1 MSLIELFIVAVALS
15 MDAFAVSICKG
26 LSVKRAKLSQ
36 ALIVGAYF
44 GGFQALMPAIGY
56 VLGTQ
61 FASLITSVD
70 HWIAFVLLGLIGG
83 NMIRESL
90 SCDCCDDEMNDS
102 FNFRTMLPLAVAT
115 SIDAL
120 ATGVTCSSSKF
131 TGVYRVF
138 QTNFL
143 FNSDFRMD
151 LLNFHVNGGN
161 FRMCLVNNGK
171 IIAEVEPGMATETIL
186 HDLNGS
192 FELVIAGES
201 ADFTFYMDSWFCEQ
215 YNITVGE

>member
-1 MSLIELFIVAVALS
+1 MNQ
-15 MDAFAVSICKG
+15 
-26 LSVKRAKLSQ
+26 KLKK
-36 ALIVGAYF
+36 
-44 GGFQALMPAIGY
+44 
-56 VLGTQ
+56 
-61 FASLITSVD
+61 
-70 HWIAFVLLGLIGG
+70 VLLIAAAAVILAVGVLWIFGSGLKHIEDTNGPDNYALAVITDEDIVKQEMG
-83 NMIRESL
+83 ALNVSL
-90 SCDCCDDEMNDS
+90 SK
-102 FNFRTMLPLAVAT
+102 
-115 SIDAL
+115 DAL

-161 FRMCLVNNGK
+161 FRMFLVNNGK
-171 IIAEVEPGMATETIL
+171 IIAEVEPGMTTETIL

-215 YNITVGE
+215 YNITVGD

>member
-1 MSLIELFIVAVALS
+1 MKPERERRNSTSEQKKLTKQNNILWIIVAVVVIAFCAYSFLTSDLEHIEDTNGPDNYAL
-15 MDAFAVSICKG
+15 AVITDEDIVKQEMGALNVG
-26 LSVKRAKLSQ
+26 LSKDV
-36 ALIVGAYF
+36 
-44 GGFQALMPAIGY
+44 
-56 VLGTQ
+56 
-61 FASLITSVD
+61 FAS
-70 HWIAFVLLGLIGG
+70 
-83 NMIRESL
+83 
-90 SCDCCDDEMNDS
+90 
-102 FNFRTMLPLAVAT
+102 
-115 SIDAL
+115 
-120 ATGVTCSSSKF
+120 GVTCSSSKF

-151 LLNFHVNGGN
+151 LLNFHVNSGN

-171 IIAEVEPGMATETIL
+171 IIAEVEPGMTSEVLL

-215 YNITVGE
+215 YNITVGD

>member
-1 MSLIELFIVAVALS
+1 MTDKKTSPKQNNLLYILIAVAVVVICGYSFLNSDLKHIEDTNGPEDYTLTTITDENIIKQDMGALN
-15 MDAFAVSICKG
+15 VSKSTG
-26 LSVKRAKLSQ
+26 LL
-36 ALIVGAYF
+36 
-44 GGFQALMPAIGY
+44 
-56 VLGTQ
+56 
-61 FASLITSVD
+61 
-70 HWIAFVLLGLIGG
+70 
-83 NMIRESL
+83 
-90 SCDCCDDEMNDS
+90 ND
-102 FNFRTMLPLAVAT
+102 
-115 SIDAL
+115 
-120 ATGVTCSSSKF
+120 GVTFKSDKF

-151 LLNFHVNGGN
+151 LLNFHVNSGN

-171 IIAEVEPGMATETIL
+171 IIAEVEPGMTSEVLL

-215 YNITVGE
+215 YNITVGD

>member
-1 MSLIELFIVAVALS
+1 MSEQKKVTQQNNMLWIIVAVVVIAFCAYSFLTSDLEHIEDTNGPDNYAL
-15 MDAFAVSICKG
+15 AVITDEDIVKQEMGALNVG
-26 LSVKRAKLSQ
+26 LSKDV
-36 ALIVGAYF
+36 
-44 GGFQALMPAIGY
+44 
-56 VLGTQ
+56 
-61 FASLITSVD
+61 FA
-70 HWIAFVLLGLIGG
+70 
-83 NMIRESL
+83 
-90 SCDCCDDEMNDS
+90 
-102 FNFRTMLPLAVAT
+102 
-115 SIDAL
+115 
-120 ATGVTCSSSKF
+120 

-151 LLNFHVNGGN
+151 LLNFHVNSGN

-171 IIAEVEPGMATETIL
+171 IIAEVAPGMTSEVLL

-215 YNITVGE
+215 YNITVGD

>member
-1 MSLIELFIVAVALS
+1 MSEQKKVTQQNKILWIIMAIAIVAFCAYSFLTSDLKHIEDTNGPDNYAL
-15 MDAFAVSICKG
+15 AVITDEDIVKQEMGALNVG
-26 LSVKRAKLSQ
+26 LSK
-36 ALIVGAYF
+36 
-44 GGFQALMPAIGY
+44 
-56 VLGTQ
+56 
-61 FASLITSVD
+61 
-70 HWIAFVLLGLIGG
+70 
-83 NMIRESL
+83 
-90 SCDCCDDEMNDS
+90 
-102 FNFRTMLPLAVAT
+102 
-115 SIDAL
+115 DAL

-215 YNITVGE
+215 YNITVGD